1 MDLILIYKFIKLL
14 STPFKD
20 WPAYKLGIID
30 ENGEILRSRKDLST
44 LKERQAFGLFENM
57 VRKIKQLLGKIP
69 GGKSNIASYAA
80 ALWFLREHEF
90 IEVYGDTLTEE
101 ELEECF
107 NDYYVPLC
115 EELGVGSGVI
125 AGVGDGEEPIVNKK
139 AAKKYKKK
147 NEAEQKKWQ

>member
-1 MDLILIYKFIKLL
+1 MDLILIYKFIRLL
-14 STPFKD
+14 SKPFKD

-30 ENGEILRSRKDLST
+30 ENGEILKSRKDLST

-57 VRKIKQLLGKIP
+57 VRKLKKLLEKVP

-90 IEVYGDTLTEE
+90 IEAHGEELTED
-101 ELEECF
+101 ELKECF
-107 NDYYVPLC
+107 NEYYVPLS

-125 AGVGDGEEPIVNKK
+125 AGVNPGDEPVVNKK

-147 NEAEQKKWQ
+147 NKAELRRWQ